1 MPRKA
6 LLINSFICLKLGIQP
21 LKLGIQPLKL
31 GIQPLK
37 LGIQPIML
45 VYQEV
50 NLAYWLGYGTNNA
63 SSCRSR
69 L

>member
-6 LLINSFICLKLGIQP
+6 LLINSFICLR
-21 LKLGIQPLKL
+21 LGIQPLKL